1 MNIGHKIVYL
11 DSVDSTNNYVAN
23 LVKSSK
29 IDHGTAIMADVQTA
43 GKGQRGAVWQAEA
56 GENILLSVFLKPDK
70 LSVSQQVLLTFFA
83 ANSIREV
90 LRKIGISAT
99 IKWPNDIYVGNKK
112 IAGILI
118 ENSISNNHIVHLIL
132 GIGLN
137 VNQLNFEGVN
147 ATSIQLETNEYFQR
161 NELLFMLF
169 YQLNKNWELI
179 TQQSPKLKA
188 EYLENMFRIHQ
199 LSGFK
204 IGEIEIEGT
213 IIGVDENGLLIVE
226 VKGEKKTFNL
236 KEISFI
242 L

>member
-43 GKGQRGAVWQAEA
+43 GKGQRGAIWQAEA

-169 YQLNKNWELI
+169 YQLNKNWVLI
-179 TQQSPKLKA
+179 SQQSPKLKA

>member
-188 EYLENMFRIHQ
+188 EYLVNMFRIHE

>member
-169 YQLNKNWELI
+169 YQLNKNWVLI
-179 TQQSPKLKA
+179 SQQSPKLKA

>member
-43 GKGQRGAVWQAEA
+43 GKGQRGAIWQAEA

-188 EYLENMFRIHQ
+188 EYLVNMFRIHE

>member
-43 GKGQRGAVWQAEA
+43 GKGQRDAIWQAEV

-118 ENSISNNHIVHLIL
+118 ENSISNSYIAHSIL

-161 NELLFMLF
+161 NELLFMLLF
-169 YQLNKNWELI
+169 QLNKNWELI

>member
-118 ENSISNNHIVHLIL
+118 ENSISKSYIAHSIL

>member
-11 DSVDSTNNYVAN
+11 DSVNSTNNYVAN

-43 GKGQRGAVWQAEA
+43 GKGQRGAVWHAEA
-56 GENILLSVFLKPDK
+56 GENILLSLFLKPDK

-118 ENSISNNHIVHLIL
+118 ENSISNNHVVHSIL

-147 ATSIQLETNEYFQR
+147 ATSVQLEMNEYFQR
-161 NELLFMLF
+161 NELLFMLLH
-169 YQLNKNWELI
+169 QLNKNWELL

-188 EYLENMFRIHQ
+188 EYLENLFRIHQ
-199 LSGFK
+199 RSAFK
-204 IGEIEIEGT
+204 IGEMEIEGT
-213 IIGVDENGLLIVE
+213 ITGIDENGLLIVE
-226 VKGEKKTFNL
+226 INGEKELFDL

>member
-118 ENSISNNHIVHLIL
+118 ENSISKSYIAHSIL

-161 NELLFMLF
+161 NELLFMLLF
-169 YQLNKNWELI
+169 QLNKNWELI

>member
-23 LVKSSK
+23 LLKSTN

-56 GENILLSVFLKPDK
+56 GENILLSLFLKPDK

-83 ANSIREV
+83 TNSIREV

-118 ENSISNNHIVHLIL
+118 ENSISNSIIAHSIL

-147 ATSIQLETNEYFQR
+147 ATSVQLETNEYFHR
-161 NELLFMLF
+161 NELLFMLLH
-169 YQLNKNWELI
+169 QLNKNWELL
-179 TQQSPKLKA
+179 TQLSPELKA

-199 LSGFK
+199 RSGFK
-204 IGEIEIEGT
+204 IGEIVIEGT
-213 IIGVDENGLLIVE
+213 IIGVDENGMLIVE
-226 VKGEKKTFNL
+226 VKGENKTFNL